1 MKAFLAA
8 LMSLILVGA
17 ALFGVL
23 WFEYQGFLATPIER
37 VSAPQAAA
45 QAETQN
51 ETQREVQGEAQ
62 REVQGEAQR
71 EPRVFEIRPGTR
83 LRQLATRLTE
93 EGLIEDPYFFIA
105 LAYQQ
110 RLQGQIKA
118 GEYALT
124 EDMRPL
130 DLLRL
135 FASGRSILYP
145 VTLIE
150 GWTFRDAV
158 ASLADHETLQ
168 QELTGLSER
177 EIMQRVGIDEPHPEG
192 WLFPDTYLVARAST
206 DVDVL
211 KRAHER
217 MQRVL
222 HEEWQ
227 QRAEGL
233 PLKTPYEALILASI
247 IEKETGLAEERPD
260 IAGVFVR
267 RLQRGM
273 RLQTDPTVIYGMGE
287 AYDGNI
293 RRADLRRATPYNTY
307 VIDALPP
314 TPIALPGRA
323 AIHAALHPAD
333 GDALYFVS
341 RGDGS
346 HHFSSTL
353 EEHNCA
359 VRHYQLGGR
368 CRLLEEAAP

>member
-1 MKAFLAA
+1 MKAFFAA

-23 WFEYQGFLATPIER
+23 WFEYQRFLATPIEP
-37 VSAPQAAA
+37 VPAPQAKIQTEA
-45 QAETQN
+45 QAEARG
-51 ETQREVQGEAQ
+51 ETQAEAQ
-62 REVQGEAQR
+62 TNAQS

-83 LRQLATRLTE
+83 LRQLATRLTD
-93 EGLIEDPYFFIA
+93 EGLIKDPYFFIA
-105 LAYQQ
+105 LAYEKQ
-110 RLQGQIKA
+110 LQGQIKA

-124 EDMRPL
+124 EGMRPL

-135 FASGRSILYP
+135 FASGRSIQYP

-150 GWTFRDAV
+150 GWTFRDALE
-158 ASLADHETLQ
+158 SLADHETLQ
-168 QELTGLSER
+168 TELTGLPES

-222 HEEWQ
+222 NEEWQ

-293 RRADLRRATPYNTY
+293 RRADLRQATPYNTY

-314 TPIALPGRA
+314 TPIALPGRE

-333 GDALYFVS
+333 GDTLYFVA

-346 HHFSSTL
+346 HHFSPTL

-359 VRHYQLGGR
+359 VRQYQRGGR
-368 CRLLEEAAP
+368 CRLLEEEAP